1 MYAEERAY
9 GSFDDVMEVYQQIVT
24 ESIQL
29 KRLHFG
35 SGCLIEFLGDSGTCE
50 TFCGGWIS
58 MICWTSDTN
67 SMGSLTVDIGI
78 DDGKYKTYNARGFL
92 LCSKSITSISQ
103 NTEGRDRIL
112 TVSQEN
118 NKLQIT
124 FVTLTKV
131 FKEHDIRN
139 LGDPKCIEKFE
150 KECRALDRKKHD
162 DEHRKRSGKQKE
174 KRKVEDTDKKKDDDR
189 RKQEERKRNDEDKQ
203 PDKKE
208 ESDELPK
215 EKRQKYHDMKRNLE
229 EQSHEDGITLTSTTL
244 VNGAVEGALPPCI
257 SIDNHEDQ
265 QHDELDKRAYAQGT
279 NREGLSNE
287 DNYGNFRLNKSLEQ
301 LRAKLV
307 ASSGDIVER
316 SLLKLKECLDNVKDN
331 LIKNECADVTG
342 PSKCLSKTKHIEP
355 KKQIV
360 FSDCVRPVPVC
371 EIKPFIDV
379 RLFETARS
387 PRRLR
392 QRTRTIVGS
401 TDGAIEQQ
409 RVISGQNRGR
419 ARGRGRGRAPRRRNS
434 NINNSRTQTTIVI
447 DDSSEAENFE
457 NEGSFN
463 EDLLATTILET
474 L

>member
-1 MYAEERAY
+1 MYAEERGY
-9 GSFDDVMEVYQQIVT
+9 GSFDDVIEVYQQIVT

-35 SGCLIEFLGDSGTCE
+35 SGRLIEFLGDSGTCE
-50 TFCGGWIS
+50 TFSNGWIS

-67 SMGSLTVDIGI
+67 SMGSLTVDIGL
-78 DDGKYKTYNARGFL
+78 DDGKYRTYSARGFL

-118 NKLQIT
+118 EKLQIT

-131 FKEHDIRN
+131 FKDQDIRN
-139 LGDPKCIEKFE
+139 LGDLKCMEKTE

-229 EQSHEDGITLTSTTL
+229 EQSHEDGIIPTSTTL

-301 LRAKLV
+301 LRARLV

-331 LIKNECADVTG
+331 LIKNECADVAV

-360 FSDCVRPVPVC
+360 FSDCIRPVPVC

-379 RLFETARS
+379 GVFETTPNA
-387 PRRLR
+387 RRLR
-392 QRTRTIVGS
+392 QRTRTTVG
-401 TDGAIEQQ
+401 TD
-409 RVISGQNRGR
+409 RISGQNRGR

-434 NINNSRTQTTIVI
+434 NINNSMTQTAIVI

>member
-1 MYAEERAY
+1 MYFHDVEHVYFIFYTDKMYAEERAY

-208 ESDELPK
+208 ESDGKYKCIVVVNFYFSCVTVVDFFLNSICFVAISELPK

-265 QHDELDKRAYAQGT
+265 QHDELDKRAYAQVGGVSGSPKP
-279 NREGLSNE
+279 R
-287 DNYGNFRLNKSLEQ
+287 
-301 LRAKLV
+301 
-307 ASSGDIVER
+307 SSG
-316 SLLKLKECLDNVKDN
+316 SLLCVSK
-331 LIKNECADVTG
+331 AD
-342 PSKCLSKTKHIEP
+342 L
-355 KKQIV
+355 
-360 FSDCVRPVPVC
+360 
-371 EIKPFIDV
+371 FILGD
-379 RLFETARS
+379 E
-387 PRRLR
+387 PRRSI
-392 QRTRTIVGS
+392 Q
-401 TDGAIEQQ
+401 
-409 RVISGQNRGR
+409 
-419 ARGRGRGRAPRRRNS
+419 
-434 NINNSRTQTTIVI
+434 
-447 DDSSEAENFE
+447 
-457 NEGSFN
+457 
-463 EDLLATTILET
+463 
-474 L
+474 